1 MNNKHKG
8 GKRDYPKESR
18 TAGHPSGRDDTRGAG
33 SQNTP
38 PREDAADATRIRSGC
53 GPRQLHSTDTNPES
67 SVATATDAEQSVLL
81 TDGGVD
87 EEIRAVASDLTKFQ
101 LRCLATLA
109 RQDRHGIGIREV
121 VEEYY
126 GEEQTHGRLY
136 PNLDQLVEK
145 GVVEKS
151 ERDRRTNNYALTETG
166 RR

>member
-1 MNNKHKG
+1 M
-8 GKRDYPKESR
+8 
-18 TAGHPSGRDDTRGAG
+18 
-33 SQNTP
+33 
-38 PREDAADATRIRSGC
+38 
-53 GPRQLHSTDTNPES
+53 
-67 SVATATDAEQSVLL
+67 
-81 TDGGVD
+81 D